1 MGSSYLDS
9 CITGSWSATPLFVI
23 VFDRDPIIIKRLGN
37 FFQNV
42 ILFSNVVHHKCNIF
56 YMQLVQYNEC
66 LISIV
71 DADGLVL

>member
-1 MGSSYLDS
+1 MAEMAEKGLDVL
-9 CITGSWSATPLFVI
+9 TL
-23 VFDRDPIIIKRLGN
+23 KRLGH

-56 YMQLVQYNEC
+56 IWNWSNTMNVLSA
-66 LISIV
+66 LWM